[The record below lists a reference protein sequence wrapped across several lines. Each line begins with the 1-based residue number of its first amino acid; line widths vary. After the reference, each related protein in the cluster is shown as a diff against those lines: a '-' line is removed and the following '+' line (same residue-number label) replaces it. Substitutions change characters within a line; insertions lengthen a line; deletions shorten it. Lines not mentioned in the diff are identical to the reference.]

1 MVDKRYLLTGLIAV
15 LGVITLVWWRTSHS
29 GLTAQNIE
37 SRVEAA
43 LAANSTSFSSSSSK
57 EEVKAENL
65 KTLYL
70 AGGCFWGL
78 EAYFEQI
85 DGVLDVE
92 SGYANGTSDI
102 TNYTL
107 IGQTDHAETVKITYD
122 ASKLD
127 VRQLLLYYFR
137 VVDPLSLNKQGNDE
151 GRQYRTG
158 IYYESQEDKAVAQAV
173 MQEKA
178 EELGQELKVELEPL
192 KNYVKAE
199 EEHQDYLTKHPNG
212 YCHIDLK
219 KAQDPLIDANLYPKP
234 SDQELKEKLSP
245 AQYAVTQENNT
256 EQAFSNQYWD
266 NKEPGIYVDVAT
278 GEPLFSSKDK
288 YDSGCGWPSFTK
300 PISADVARYKEDTSF
315 NMRRIEVR
323 SRSGNSHL
331 GHVFDD
337 GPKDKG
343 GLRYCINSASITFI
357 PKDQM
362 ESKGY
367 GYLLPYVE

>member
-1 MVDKRYLLTGLIAV
+1 MDKRYLLTGLIAL

-43 LAANSTSFSSSSSK
+43 LAANATSSSSSSSK
-57 EEVKAENL
+57 EEVKAENV

-92 SGYANGTSDI
+92 SGYANGTSDT
-102 TNYTL
+102 TNYRL

-158 IYYESQEDKAVAQAV
+158 IYYESQEDKSVAQAV

-178 EELGQELKVELEPL
+178 KELGQELKVELEPL

-219 KAQDPLIDANLYPKP
+219 KVQDPLIDVSLYPKP

>member
-1 MVDKRYLLTGLIAV
+1 MDKRYLLTGLIAV

-37 SRVEAA
+37 HRVEAA
-43 LAANSTSFSSSSSK
+43 LAANATSSSSTSSK

-122 ASKLD
+122 SSKLD

-173 MQEKA
+173 MKEKA

-219 KAQDPLIDANLYPKP
+219 KAQDPLIDVSLYPKP

-266 NKEPGIYVDVAT
+266 NKDPGIYVDVAT